1 MKEKSYEEAL
11 IKAILA
17 ENNDITSLIEGKD
30 INEKDMIQTID
41 NTSNFNDEIFEE
53 KVVLIFAKTFN
64 VDTLNIYLDFEIV
77 NSKKKHKKATQIS
90 YYRITFEKNN
100 QNSCYYFLY
109 NRKNY
114 IIKFSNLIII
124 LTKSQG
130 MLKNISVLKNN
141 YNLP

>member
-1 MKEKSYEEAL
+1 LKEKSYEEAL

-64 VDTLNIYLDFEIV
+64 VDTLNIYPYFEIV